1 MESDVFAIFRAF
13 VLPFHGLSSF
23 FSWFRFFLFMAFVL
37 PFHGFSS
44 VFSWL
49 LFCLSMSLVLF
60 LSPMKEQQSVCPML
74 AIICMK
80 LAICP
85 YFYILLHL
93 KRGLIRI
100 KMMLSL

>member
-13 VLPFHGLSSF
+13 VLPFHGLSSV
-23 FSWFRFFLFMAFVL
+23 FSWHLFCLFVASVL
-37 PFHGFSS
+37 PFHGLRS

-49 LFCLSMSLVLF
+49 LFCLSMSLVQS

-74 AIICMK
+74 AIICVK
-80 LAICP
+80 LPIYP

>member
-1 MESDVFAIFRAF
+1 MKSDVFAIFRAF
-13 VLPFHGLSSF
+13 VLPFHGLSF
-23 FSWFRFFLFMAFVL
+23 AFSWFKV
-37 PFHGFSS
+37 
-44 VFSWL
+44 
-49 LFCLSMSLVLF
+49 CLSMSLVLF
-60 LSPMKEQQSVCPML
+60 LSPQKEQQSVCPML